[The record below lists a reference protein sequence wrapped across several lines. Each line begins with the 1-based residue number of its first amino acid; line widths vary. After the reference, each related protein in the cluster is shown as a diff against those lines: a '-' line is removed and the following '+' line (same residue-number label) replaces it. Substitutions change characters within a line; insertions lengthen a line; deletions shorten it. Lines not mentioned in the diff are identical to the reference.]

1 MSVDK
6 RYGLAANEII
16 RRPQQI
22 SAIFQNGRFYRG
34 QWFDIVYSAGASR
47 QVAFA
52 VTKRIRKAVAR
63 NRIKRML
70 REAYRL
76 EKENFRAPA
85 QLVLIGHENMLR
97 APLDDLRDQMRRV
110 AAKIN
115 LKESP

>member
-16 RRPQQI
+16 HRPQQI

-34 QWFDIVYSAGASR
+34 QWFDIVYAGGSCR
-47 QVAFA
+47 QVAFT

-76 EKENFRAPA
+76 EKENFRTAA
-85 QLVLIGHENMLR
+85 QLVLIGHENILQ
-97 APLDDLRDQMRRV
+97 AHLDDLRGQIRNM